1 MTRIVVTTTPDDIH
15 AAAVACALER
25 RGHELVAL
33 YASDL
38 PRAAT
43 VAITVGASAPS
54 VRVGDT
60 VIDDATSVWLRR
72 PTRPVLPA
80 DMHPHDRP
88 VAERELDAVVRG
100 LYDVLAPR
108 ALWVNPIDCH
118 RGANSKLRQ
127 LASAREVGL
136 AVPETLVSNDPA
148 RIRALLA
155 AHPGEVIYKPFLPA
169 VWRGGGERL
178 YPLTAVLD
186 ETELPDDDVLRLTPG
201 IFQPRIAKR
210 HELRVTII
218 GDHVVTARIHSQD
231 ARATQLD
238 WRADDA
244 RPPLELDALDPEIE
258 VRCRALMRRLGI
270 VFGCFD
276 FIVTP
281 MGEHVFLEV
290 NEQGQWLWVEQ
301 ALPEAFLLDRFS
313 AMLAQ
318 GRPDFRWSRAEAVG
332 YVAVARDAA
341 LRVRRERAAHVAAI
355 EQHVIDEDAPCAA
368 A

>member
-1 MTRIVVTTTPDDIH
+1 MARIVATTTPDDIH
-15 AAAVACALER
+15 AAAVACVLAY
-25 RGHELVAL
+25 RGHDFVPL

-38 PRAAT
+38 PLAGTAAM
-43 VAITVGASAPS
+43 TVGAARPS
-54 VRVGDT
+54 VMLGDT
-60 VIDDATSVWLRR
+60 PIDDATSVWLRR
-72 PTRPVLPA
+72 PTRPVLPD

-88 VAERELDAVVRG
+88 VAERELDAFVRG

-108 ALWVNPIDCH
+108 ALWVNPIDHH

-127 LASAREVGL
+127 LALAREVGL
-136 AVPETLVSNDPA
+136 AIPETLVTNDPA
-148 RIRALLA
+148 RIRALVA
-155 AHPGEVIYKPFLPA
+155 AHPGELIYKPFLPA
-169 VWRGGGERL
+169 VWRGGGEQH
-178 YPLTAVLD
+178 YPMTAVLTD
-186 ETELPDDDVLRLTPG
+186 DQLPDDDVLRLTPG

-231 ARATQLD
+231 ADATRLD
-238 WRADDA
+238 WRADDG

-258 VRCRALMRRLGI
+258 TRCRALMLRLGI

-281 MGEHVFLEV
+281 TGEHVFLEV

-301 ALPEAFLLDRFS
+301 ALPDVFLLDRFA

-318 GRPDFRWSRAEAVG
+318 GRPDFRWSRADAISYATVG
-332 YVAVARDAA
+332 REAA

-355 EQHVIDEDAPCAA
+355 EQHVVDEDAPRAVA
-368 A
+368 